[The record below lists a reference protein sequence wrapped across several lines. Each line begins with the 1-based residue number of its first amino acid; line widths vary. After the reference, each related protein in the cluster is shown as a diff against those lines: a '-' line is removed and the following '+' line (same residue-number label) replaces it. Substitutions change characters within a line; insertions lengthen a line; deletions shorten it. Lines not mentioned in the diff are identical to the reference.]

1 MKKVFFSLAMMFA
14 SISLTATAA
23 DCQVSDVNDCAE
35 VAIID
40 GVDGFNYEKFA
51 GIVLEQTL
59 TFDNGKTAVVYYK
72 LEDGKIAIYSET
84 DLSRYSLDDLL
95 KLKESKERKVSAV
108 KGKRY
113 GKYSISEAKRIAAKW
128 LGI

>member
-1 MKKVFFSLAMMFA
+1 MMFA

-35 VAIID
+35 VTLTA
-40 GVDGFNYEKFA
+40 GFDFKKFE

-72 LEDGKIAIYSET
+72 LEDDKIAIYSET
-84 DLSRYSLDDLL
+84 DLSHYSLDDLL
-95 KLKESKERKVSAV
+95 KLKESKERKVSAT

-113 GKYSISEAKRIAAKW
+113 GKYSISEAKRIAQKW

>member
-35 VAIID
+35 VTLTT
-40 GVDGFNYEKFA
+40 GFDFKKFE

-84 DLSRYSLDDLL
+84 DLSHYSLDDLL
-95 KLKESKERKVSAV
+95 KLKESKERKVSAT

>member
-35 VAIID
+35 VTLTA
-40 GVDGFNYEKFA
+40 GFDFKKFE